1 VSQLKYPQILK
12 IFLISMIIGVIGCL
26 WALGF
31 VWLLE
36 VMFTSVFLPLWQ
48 RNILILPLVGI
59 GLSTAL
65 SSLLAN
71 NLRGHGVAELF
82 LEHSENRTITPFQ
95 AIIETL
101 TALIT
106 IGLGG
111 SAGKQGPMVLV
122 GSAIGT
128 TVGRFSDDD
137 TKLFAHV
144 GVASVISALF
154 VAPIGAIIFV
164 FEVLKH
170 KRLLVDG
177 WVIAVGSLTSYGVAR
192 LLGST
197 PLAIG
202 SAPTPVLWTFG
213 LVGVLAALCS
223 VLFIT
228 LLYGSERFL
237 VRFFPNRALRA
248 VVGGGVVIALGVM
261 NPTALGLGNSTIEEL
276 LLFNNAGL
284 WFFISLGV
292 VKLLT
297 TSVTLGSG
305 GSGGIFSPALL
316 IGVAIGGA
324 VGVIAQSPAP
334 VLLVA
339 AMASV
344 VAASVG
350 SPISGALIL
359 LEYTQLWESRAP
371 IIIAVLSA
379 TLFMRLLT
387 KETIFTK
394 RLTLLGVDSSSYR
407 VH

>member
-1 VSQLKYPQILK
+1 
-12 IFLISMIIGVIGCL
+12 MIGCL

-48 RNILILPLVGI
+48 RNILILPLIGI

-65 SSLLAN
+65 SSLLSS
-71 NLRGHGVAELF
+71 NLRGHGVAEL
-82 LEHSENRTITPFQ
+82 LLAHSENRTITPLQ

-101 TALIT
+101 TSLIT
-106 IGLGG
+106 ISLGG

-128 TVGRFSDDD
+128 AVGQFSDDG
-137 TKLFAHV
+137 TELFAHV

-170 KRLLVDG
+170 RRSLFDVSVL
-177 WVIAVGSLTSYGVAR
+177 AVGSLTSYALAR
-192 LLGST
+192 LLGAT

-202 SAPTPVLWTFG
+202 SAPTPLLWTFG

-223 VLFIT
+223 VLFIA
-228 LLYGSERFL
+228 LLYTSERFL
-237 VRFFPNRALRA
+237 VRFFSNRALRA
-248 VVGGGVVIALGVM
+248 VVGGGVVIALGVL
-261 NPTALGLGNSTIEEL
+261 NPTALGLGSSTIEEL
-276 LLFNNAGL
+276 LIFSNAGF
-284 WFFISLGV
+284 WFFVSLGSI
-292 VKLLT
+292 KLLIT
-297 TSVTLGSG
+297 CITLGSG
-305 GSGGIFSPALL
+305 GSGGVFSPALL
-316 IGVAIGGA
+316 IGVALGGA
-324 VGVIAQSPAP
+324 VGVIAQSPSP

-350 SPISGALIL
+350 SPISGAIIL
-359 LEYTQLWESRAP
+359 LEYTQLWESSAP
-371 IIIAVLSA
+371 IIIAVLTA
-379 TLFMRLLT
+379 TLLMRLLT